1 MLQDRGVESPDP
13 LPRLCSAERLFSS
26 YFQRGWSRL
35 RRLRFVIRS
44 RPSPTVGQSSS
55 IIHRGPISTSGT
67 KWRVKLSID
76 DFGTGY
82 SSLSYLR
89 RFPVDTLKI
98 DQSFIAAMETERDNC
113 AIVSTVVALG
123 HNLGLQVVAEG
134 VETLSQ
140 FQKLRT
146 I

>member
-35 RRLRFVIRS
+35 WRLRFVIRS

-67 KWRVKLSID
+67 TWRMGILTLGAEENSSIQN
-76 DFGTGY
+76 
-82 SSLSYLR
+82 R
-89 RFPVDTLKI
+89 RFTLEPSLTRI
-98 DQSFIAAMETERDNC
+98 LFSH
-113 AIVSTVVALG
+113 ST
-123 HNLGLQVVAEG
+123 
-134 VETLSQ
+134 
-140 FQKLRT
+140 R
-146 I
+146 